1 MISKNVIRIVSDEI
15 ALKQRDKIVN
25 KIGESLRRAF
35 KGERIS
41 EKRVERILN
50 KFVEELKK

>member
-1 MISKNVIRIVSDEI
+1 MISKNIIKTVANEI

-35 KGERIS
+35 KNERIS
-41 EKRVERILN
+41 EKRIERILE